1 MFATYQI
8 SSDELNLDFLEVIK
22 ETFKG
27 KMIEIS
33 IMDYDETDYLLRSS
47 KNKEILLRRIKDVN
61 DGKNLTTLSKEEFEK
76 LL

>member
-8 SSDELNLDFLEVIK
+8 NSDELNFDFLKSIK

-27 KMIEIS
+27 KAIEIS
-33 IMDYDETDYLLRSS
+33 IMDYDETDYLLRSP
-47 KNKEILLRRIKDVN
+47 KNKEILLERINDVKN
-61 DGKNLTTLSKEEFEK
+61 GKNLTTLSVEEFEK